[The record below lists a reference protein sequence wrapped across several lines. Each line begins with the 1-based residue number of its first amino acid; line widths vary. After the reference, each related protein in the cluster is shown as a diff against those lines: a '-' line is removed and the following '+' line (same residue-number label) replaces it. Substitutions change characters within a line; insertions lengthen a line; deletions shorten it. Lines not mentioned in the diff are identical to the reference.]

1 MTNANMKLVVV
12 CVDLANKMETPQQ
25 KLDAG
30 EFIVK
35 RVVEIAKLNDEL
47 KKYDAKGFVVD
58 AKLAHWAAGYE
69 MARRIAA
76 GEFA

>member
-12 CVDLANKMETPQQ
+12 CVDLADKMETPRR

-47 KKYDAKGFVVD
+47 KG
-58 AKLAHWAAGYE
+58 
-69 MARRIAA
+69 
-76 GEFA
+76 